1 MRRESHR
8 VTLVSTILALAVL
21 AIGGPLG
28 AASVPPAKPQTKSL
42 PPVAAGPEPAAA
54 ALAIGAELRWDGF
67 YAGDPLWV
75 RVRLSSP
82 RAHADLF
89 RQAQAEAQGQ
99 PATGAT
105 FAAPKVS
112 PDWASGVMLT
122 LSQVDD
128 AGKRAPVLQ
137 GAAWA
142 PHLVKPKEQL
152 PDLGLDFMPL
162 IREWVVGPEAAP
174 LAEGRYLLEVAWNGK
189 GMVDS
194 SLLPNDGVLR
204 GEEIAFEVKSP
215 ADDSQRAEHLSRLAR
230 VEYLLEKYE
239 QARDHGR
246 QALRLWPDVLSPE
259 RVQTYFVVGNSSIG
273 LKDYKSAEDLYRELL
288 EKLPPPQNDHVASM
302 AKDILEALEAMTK
315 PAAPAK
321 TK

>member
-1 MRRESHR
+1 MRRELHR
-8 VTLVSTILALAVL
+8 VTLVTTILALAVL
-21 AIGGPLG
+21 AIGGPIG

-42 PPVAAGPEPAAA
+42 QPAAASPVPTAA

-82 RAHADLF
+82 RARADLF
-89 RQAQAEAQGQ
+89 RQAQAEARGQ

-112 PDWASGVMLT
+112 PDWTSGVMLT
-122 LSQVDD
+122 LSRIDKD
-128 AGKRAPVLQ
+128 GKRTPLLQ

-152 PDLGLDFMPL
+152 PDVGLDFMPL
-162 IREWVVGPEAAP
+162 VRDWALGPEAAP

-189 GMVDS
+189 GMADS

-204 GEEIAFEVKSP
+204 GEEIAFEVKAP
-215 ADDSQRAEHLSRLAR
+215 ADDSQRAEHLSRLAGF
-230 VEYLLEKYE
+230 EYLMEKYV

-246 QALRLWPDVLSPE
+246 EALRLWPDVLTPE
-259 RVQTYFVVGNSSIG
+259 RVLTYFIVGNSSIG

-288 EKLPPPQNDHVASM
+288 EKLPPPQNDDVASM
-302 AKDILEALEAMTK
+302 AKDILKALEAMAK

-321 TK
+321 TE